1 MKRKKQILFRAIV
14 RGGKRPQYR
23 TKAQFKYSVGKWRFI
38 AKEQDGGQ
46 WMEITKRK
54 YQGNGDFWPNK
65 ILAEDSPGGSDVTW
79 EMVGAEE
86 PAQIWRRKDS
96 LN

>member
-1 MKRKKQILFRAIV
+1 
-14 RGGKRPQYR
+14 
-23 TKAQFKYSVGKWRFI
+23 
-38 AKEQDGGQ
+38 
-46 WMEITKRK
+46 MEITKRK

>member
-1 MKRKKQILFRAIV
+1 MWAS
-14 RGGKRPQYR
+14 GE
-23 TKAQFKYSVGKWRFI
+23 FI

-86 PAQIWRRKDS
+86 PAQIWEERLTELTS
-96 LN
+96 FSWN